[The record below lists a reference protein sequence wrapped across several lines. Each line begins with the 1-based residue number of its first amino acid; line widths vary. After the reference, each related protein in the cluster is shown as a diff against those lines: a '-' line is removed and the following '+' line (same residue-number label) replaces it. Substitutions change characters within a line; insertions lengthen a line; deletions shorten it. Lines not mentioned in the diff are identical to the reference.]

1 MEDREGYWDLV
12 KEEQQDTKLK
22 EECRKIKHKETKDK
36 KKQKHTKFQY
46 SVKELAAISKVF
58 KHNIEKTNPI
68 SLEEARPFLA
78 RLPRKRGR

>member
-1 MEDREGYWDLV
+1 MEDREGHWDLV

-46 SVKELAAISKVF
+46 SVKELAAIIRFLS
-58 KHNIEKTNPI
+58 TT
-68 SLEEARPFLA
+68 LRRPT
-78 RLPRKRGR
+78 PYH